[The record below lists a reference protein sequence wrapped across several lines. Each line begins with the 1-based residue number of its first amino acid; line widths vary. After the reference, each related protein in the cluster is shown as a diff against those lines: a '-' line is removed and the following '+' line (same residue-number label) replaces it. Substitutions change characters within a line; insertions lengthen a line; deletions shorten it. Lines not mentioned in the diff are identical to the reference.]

1 LDFSYSGCLNDHHI
15 REFVKLIDEKIS
27 VSCQDSIGNRVAFI
41 ATSRASCNDVAY
53 LGNGG
58 SATSGY
64 LSDLYVRNS
73 IDPKDDSV
81 DCDVAF
87 PFRASS
93 SYGSFNGSVASIDSC
108 INTSDRLTN
117 HQIVRSSEPSN
128 ESLSQRTIS
137 VSSSGGNIDYD
148 RYD

>member
-1 LDFSYSGCLNDHHI
+1 LNDHHI
-15 REFVKLIDEKIS
+15 RESVELIDKKIS
-27 VSCQDSIGNRVAFI
+27 VSCQDSIGDCVAFI

-64 LSDLYVRNS
+64 LSDLYFRSS

-87 PFRASS
+87 PLELVVVMDPLMVVLHLRVQTYPSLR
-93 SYGSFNGSVASIDSC
+93 V
-108 INTSDRLTN
+108 TSLRHT
-117 HQIVRSSEPSN
+117 S
-128 ESLSQRTIS
+128 
-137 VSSSGGNIDYD
+137 
-148 RYD
+148 

>member
-15 REFVKLIDEKIS
+15 RESVKLIDEKIS
-27 VSCQDSIGNRVAFI
+27 VSCQDSIGDRVAFI

-64 LSDLYVRNS
+64 LSDLYVRSS

-81 DCDVAF
+81 DCD
-87 PFRASS
+87 
-93 SYGSFNGSVASIDSC
+93 IDSC